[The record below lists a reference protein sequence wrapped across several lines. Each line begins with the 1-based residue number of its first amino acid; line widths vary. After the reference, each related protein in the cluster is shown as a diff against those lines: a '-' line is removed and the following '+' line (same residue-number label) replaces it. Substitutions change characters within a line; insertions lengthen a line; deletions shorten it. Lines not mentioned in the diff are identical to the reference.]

1 MPKNDRERTR
11 KARALMQQRPEL
23 NYTRALAE
31 VDAAHAPRER
41 DVDPVLLARIPM
53 RMASSSRNSVGA
65 SCPPMQPRPRGRVR
79 RRLAVLDLSRA
90 ERILQ
95 ALSGSNWK
103 QNALGDF
110 VAVLAATDPGR
121 AENIALSCDDPSHVL
136 FRMAMRIASSNPDHA
151 ERLVQ
156 SIADEWKAAVLIRIA
171 EAQIQ

>member
-1 MPKNDRERTR
+1 
-11 KARALMQQRPEL
+11 
-23 NYTRALAE
+23 
-31 VDAAHAPRER
+31 
-41 DVDPVLLARIPM
+41 
-53 RMASSSRNSVGA
+53 
-65 SCPPMQPRPRGRVR
+65 
-79 RRLAVLDLSRA
+79 
-90 ERILQ
+90 
-95 ALSGSNWK
+95 
-103 QNALGDF
+103 